1 MIDFGSDRPV
11 HRQLA
16 DIIRADIAAG
26 RLEPGRA
33 LPSEGRLMQEYE
45 LGRVAVRQALGVLRS
60 EGLIVTVKR
69 EGSYVR
75 PQAPVER
82 VVVEGPAEV
91 TARMPSQ
98 TSEGN
103 WTSPRVSRYSS
114 SAGHTSATA
123 SCLPTGQPSFGV
135 QEGGRTHGLTVQT
148 TSKQRPTMLA
158 AAKAKNA
165 APIWS

>member
-26 RLEPGRA
+26 RLTPGQA

-82 VVVEGPAEV
+82 VIVEGPAEV
-91 TARMPSQ
+91 TARMPSPDERRELDIP
-98 TSEGN
+98 EGVPVFVLSQPHKRN
-103 WTSPRVSRYSS
+103 RILPADR
-114 SAGHTSATA
+114 TA
-123 SCLPTGQPSFGV
+123 LVWGA
-135 QEGGRTHGLTVQT
+135 ER
-148 TSKQRPTMLA
+148 
-158 AAKAKNA
+158 
-165 APIWS
+165 

>member
-1 MIDFGSDRPV
+1 M

-26 RLEPGRA
+26 RLEPGQA

-91 TARMPSQ
+91 TARMPSPDERRELDIP
-98 TSEGN
+98 EGV
-103 WTSPRVSRYSS
+103 PVFVLSRPHKRNRILP
-114 SAGHTSATA
+114 ADRTA
-123 SCLPTGQPSFGV
+123 LVWGA
-135 QEGGRTHGLTVQT
+135 ER
-148 TSKQRPTMLA
+148 
-158 AAKAKNA
+158 
-165 APIWS
+165 

>member
-26 RLEPGRA
+26 RLKPGQA
-33 LPSEGRLMQEYE
+33 LPSETRLMQQYE

-75 PQAPVER
+75 PQLPVER
-82 VVVEGPAEV
+82 VVVDGPAEV
-91 TARMPSQ
+91 TARMPSPEERKELDIP
-98 TSEGN
+98 EGV
-103 WTSPRVSRYSS
+103 PVFVVSKPKKR
-114 SAGHTSATA
+114 GRI
-123 SCLPTGQPSFGV
+123 LPAD
-135 QEGGRTHGLTVQT
+135 RTILVWLRME
-148 TSKQRPTMLA
+148 S
-158 AAKAKNA
+158 
-165 APIWS
+165 

>member
-26 RLEPGRA
+26 RLKPGQP
-33 LPSEGRLMQEYE
+33 LPSETRLMQQYE

-75 PQAPVER
+75 PQVPIER
-82 VVVEGPAEV
+82 VILRVAAEV
-91 TARMPSQ
+91 SARMPSPDERKRLNIPEGVPVLVIKQPRQ
-98 TSEGN
+98 TERLLPADRTILVWSEN
-103 WTSPRVSRYSS
+103 
-114 SAGHTSATA
+114 
-123 SCLPTGQPSFGV
+123 GQ
-135 QEGGRTHGLTVQT
+135 
-148 TSKQRPTMLA
+148 
-158 AAKAKNA
+158 
-165 APIWS
+165 